1 MSGRAPAG
9 PGRPFKDDK
18 ASQGGVARRDHPKGT
33 RPMITV
39 QDILEIPD
47 LNLKLLA
54 GGKSVSNPVRWV
66 HITEVPD
73 PTGWLKGGEL
83 LLTTG
88 YGFAGPEEQQVA
100 QLKALIDHNLSGLGF
115 GTGFS
120 FDKVPD
126 CLVRVADEYSFPL
139 FEVPY
144 HVPFIA
150 ITEAVASKIVNEQ
163 YSLLQRSLAV
173 HEKLTKIVLEEK
185 GLDAIL
191 STLSA
196 LVGCSAVLFDFHGVV
211 LCEAAYRRRL
221 GAELVADLW
230 HSISDQRA
238 NRQNFALRMEG
249 VGSGVQVYPVVA
261 SHRIGA
267 FLAVVKDSG
276 DFSDYDRIILHHVVT
291 VTALELVKKKA
302 VAETEKRLAGDFFD
316 ELIASDLYEEEI
328 ARRLAFFGLDPEAEH
343 LIVLVDID
351 GFKAFVDGPGEREEA
366 VVQDVKER
374 LHWAVDE
381 FMARRDMLFVSASRS
396 DSVVIL
402 VQPGKGDGHKVM
414 AMAGELQQAI
424 DEMLPEITVSIGIG
438 RPHGSLIDLRQ
449 SYYEAHYAIKIRKL
463 KGGSGVLAS
472 FDDLGSYGLLL
483 GLQDTLSLEVFY
495 DSVLGKLRE
504 YDAQNS
510 SDLVNSLACFLEA
523 NGHWGDA
530 AEKLYVHRH
539 TLRYRM
545 KRVEEITGRNLNLSQ
560 DRMEFWLALK
570 ARELI
575 DQSKKGKGGR
585 EG

>member
-1 MSGRAPAG
+1 
-9 PGRPFKDDK
+9 
-18 ASQGGVARRDHPKGT
+18 
-33 RPMITV
+33 MITV
-39 QDILEIPD
+39 QDILEIPELD
-47 LNLKLLA
+47 LKLLA
-54 GGKSVSNPVRWV
+54 GGKSTSNPVRWV
-66 HITEVPD
+66 HISEVPD
-73 PTGWLKGGEL
+73 PTKWLKGGEL

-88 YGFAGPEEQQVA
+88 YSFVGDEAAQVS
-100 QLKALIDHNLSGLGF
+100 QIKRLIDHNISGLGF

-120 FDKVPD
+120 YDKVPPA
-126 CLVRVADEYSFPL
+126 LIRVAEEYEFPL

-185 GLDAIL
+185 GLEAIL

-211 LCEAAYRRRL
+211 LCEAAYRRHL
-221 GAELVADLW
+221 GAELIADLW
-230 HSISDQRA
+230 GMISDRRA
-238 NRQNFALRMEG
+238 DRQNFALSMEG

-276 DFSDYDRIILHHVVT
+276 DFSEYDRIILHNVVT

-328 ARRLAFFGLDPEAEH
+328 ARRLAFFGLDPQSPH

-351 GFKAFVDGPGEREEA
+351 EEQGDGVAAEA
-366 VVQDVKER
+366 AQEVKER
-374 LHWAVDE
+374 LHWTVDE
-381 FMARRDMLFVSASRS
+381 FMARRDVLCISASRS

-402 VQPGKGDGHKVM
+402 VQPGKMEAHEIIRL
-414 AMAGELQQAI
+414 AGELQAI
-424 DEMLPEITVSIGIG
+424 IGEMLPEISVSIGIG
-438 RPHGSLIDLRQ
+438 RPHRQLIDLRQ
-449 SYYEAHYAIKIRKL
+449 SYYEASYAIKIRKL
-463 KGGSGVLAS
+463 KGEPGVIAS

-495 DSVLGKLRE
+495 DSVLGRLQE
-504 YDAQNS
+504 YDEQNS
-510 SDLVNSLACFLEA
+510 SDLVKSLSCFLEA

-545 KRVEEITGRNLNLSQ
+545 KRVEEITGRDLNQSQ

-570 ARELI
+570 AKELI
-575 DQSKKGKGGR
+575 DQSKKGKPAPA
-585 EG
+585 

>member
-1 MSGRAPAG
+1 
-9 PGRPFKDDK
+9 
-18 ASQGGVARRDHPKGT
+18 
-33 RPMITV
+33 MITI
-39 QDILEIPD
+39 QDILEIPE

-54 GGKSVSNPVRWV
+54 GGKSTSNPVRWV

-73 PTGWLKGGEL
+73 PTKWLKGGEL

-88 YGFAGPEEQQVA
+88 YGFVGTEEQQVA
-100 QLKALIDHNLSGLGF
+100 QIKRLIDHNISGLGF

-120 FDKVPD
+120 FDKAPRAIVK
-126 CLVRVADEYSFPL
+126 VAEEYEFPL

-185 GLDAIL
+185 GLEAIL

-211 LCEAAYRRRL
+211 LCEVAYRRHL
-221 GAELVADLW
+221 GAELIADLW
-230 HSISDQRA
+230 RMISDRRA
-238 NRQNFALRMEG
+238 DRQKFALSMEG

-276 DFSDYDRIILHHVVT
+276 DFSEYDRIILHNVVT

-328 ARRLAFFGLDPEAEH
+328 ARRLAFFGLDPQSPH
-343 LIVLVDID
+343 LIVLADID
-351 GFKAFVDGPGEREEA
+351 DQGDGSGAEA
-366 VVQDVKER
+366 AQEVKER
-374 LHWAVDE
+374 LHWSVDE
-381 FMARRDMLFVSASRS
+381 FMARHDVLCISASRS

-402 VQPGKGDGHKVM
+402 VQPGKMDTHEIIK
-414 AMAGELQQAI
+414 MAGELQAVI
-424 DEMLPEITVSIGIG
+424 VEMLPEISVSIGIG
-438 RPHGSLIDLRQ
+438 RPHRQLIDLRQ
-449 SYYEAHYAIKIRKL
+449 SYYEASYAIKIRRL
-463 KGGSGVLAS
+463 KGESRVIAS

-495 DSVLGKLRE
+495 DSVLGKLQE
-504 YDAQNS
+504 YDEQNS
-510 SDLVNSLACFLEA
+510 SDLVKSLACFLEA

-545 KRVEEITGRNLNLSQ
+545 KRVEEITGRDLNQSQ

-570 ARELI
+570 AKELI
-575 DQSKKGKGGR
+575 DQSKKGKPATA
-585 EG
+585 

>member
-1 MSGRAPAG
+1 
-9 PGRPFKDDK
+9 
-18 ASQGGVARRDHPKGT
+18 
-33 RPMITV
+33 MITV
-39 QDILEIPD
+39 QDILEIPELD
-47 LNLKLLA
+47 LRLLA
-54 GGKSVSNPVRWV
+54 GHKSTSNPVRWV
-66 HITEVPD
+66 HISEVPD
-73 PTGWLKGGEL
+73 PTRWLKGGEL

-88 YGFAGPEEQQVA
+88 YSFAGDEEQQVA
-100 QLKALIDHNLSGLGF
+100 QIKRLIDHNISGLGF
-115 GTGFS
+115 GTGFT
-120 FDKVPD
+120 FDKVPPA
-126 CLVRVADEYSFPL
+126 LVKVAEEYDFPL

-173 HEKLTKIVLEEK
+173 HETHTKIVLEEK
-185 GLDAIL
+185 GLEAIL

-211 LCEAAYRRRL
+211 LCEAAYRRHL
-221 GAELVADLW
+221 GAELIADLW
-230 HSISDQRA
+230 RLIGDRRA
-238 NRQNFALRMEG
+238 DRQNFALSMDG

-276 DFSDYDRIILHHVVT
+276 DFSEYDRIILHNVVT

-328 ARRLAFFGLDPEAEH
+328 ARRLAFFGLDPQSPH

-351 GFKAFVDGPGEREEA
+351 DLGDGAAAGRSEA
-366 VVQDVKER
+366 AALDVKER
-374 LHWAVDE
+374 LHWTVDE
-381 FMARRDMLFVSASRS
+381 FMARRDVLCISASRS

-402 VQPGKGDGHKVM
+402 VQPGKMDTGEIIKL
-414 AMAGELQQAI
+414 AGELQAVI
-424 DEMLPEITVSIGIG
+424 VEMLPEISVSVGIG
-438 RPHGSLIDLRQ
+438 RPHRQLIDLRQ
-449 SYYEAHYAIKIRKL
+449 SYYEASYAIKIRKL
-463 KGGSGVLAS
+463 KGEPRVIAS

-495 DSVLGKLRE
+495 DSVLGKLQD
-504 YDAQNS
+504 YDEQNS
-510 SDLVNSLACFLEA
+510 SDLVRSLSCFLEA

-545 KRVEEITGRNLNLSQ
+545 KRVEEITGRDLNQSQ

-570 ARELI
+570 AKELI
-575 DQSKKGKGGR
+575 DQSKKGKPASA
-585 EG
+585 

>member
-1 MSGRAPAG
+1 
-9 PGRPFKDDK
+9 
-18 ASQGGVARRDHPKGT
+18 
-33 RPMITV
+33 MITV
-39 QDILEIPD
+39 QDILEISELD
-47 LNLKLLA
+47 LRLLA
-54 GGKSVSNPVRWV
+54 GHKSASNPVRWV

-73 PTGWLKGGEL
+73 ATKWLKGGEL

-88 YGFAGPEEQQVA
+88 YGFVGSEEQQIE
-100 QLKALIDHNLSGLGF
+100 QLKLLIDHNISGLGF

-120 FDKVPD
+120 FDKVPEA
-126 CLVRVADEYSFPL
+126 LVRIADEYGFPL

-211 LCEAAYRRRL
+211 LCEAAYRRHL
-221 GAELVADLW
+221 GGELIADLW
-230 HSISDQRA
+230 RRISDRRA
-238 NRQNFALRMEG
+238 DRQNFALSVEG

-276 DFSDYDRIILHHVVT
+276 DFSEYDRIILHNAVT

-328 ARRLAFFGLDPEAEH
+328 ARRLSFFGLEPQSPH
-343 LIVLVDID
+343 LIVLVSID
-351 GFKAFVDGPGEREEA
+351 GFEDSGEVAGEFRG
-366 VVQDVKER
+366 VSVQDIKER

-381 FMARRDMLFVSASRS
+381 FMAKRDLLFISASRS
-396 DSVVIL
+396 DSVVAL
-402 VQPGKGDGHKVM
+402 VQPGKLDARAVIGL
-414 AMAGELQQAI
+414 AGELQAGI
-424 DEMLPEITVSIGIG
+424 ERMLPEITVSIGIG
-438 RPHGSLIDLRQ
+438 RPHRQLIDLRQ
-449 SYYEAHYAIKIRKL
+449 SYYEASYAIKIRRL
-463 KGGSGVLAS
+463 KGDPGVIAS

-495 DSVLGKLRE
+495 DSVLGKLHE
-504 YDAQNS
+504 YDEQNS
-510 SDLVNSLACFLEA
+510 SDLVRSLACFLEA

-545 KRVEEITGRNLNLSQ
+545 KRVEEITGRDLDQSQ

-570 ARELI
+570 ARELM
-575 DQSKKGKGGR
+575 DQAKKGKPTPSG
-585 EG
+585 

>member
-1 MSGRAPAG
+1 M
-9 PGRPFKDDK
+9 
-18 ASQGGVARRDHPKGT
+18 
-33 RPMITV
+33 
-39 QDILEIPD
+39 
-47 LNLKLLA
+47 
-54 GGKSVSNPVRWV
+54 
-66 HITEVPD
+66 
-73 PTGWLKGGEL
+73 
-83 LLTTG
+83 
-88 YGFAGPEEQQVA
+88 
-100 QLKALIDHNLSGLGF
+100 
-115 GTGFS
+115 
-120 FDKVPD
+120 
-126 CLVRVADEYSFPL
+126 
-139 FEVPY
+139 
-144 HVPFIA
+144 PFIA

-185 GLDAIL
+185 GLEAIL

-211 LCEAAYRRRL
+211 LCEAAYRRHL
-221 GAELVADLW
+221 GGELIADLW
-230 HSISDQRA
+230 RQICDRRA
-238 NRQNFALRMEG
+238 NRQNFALSVDG

-276 DFSDYDRIILHHVVT
+276 DFSEYDRIILHNVVT

-328 ARRLAFFGLDPEAEH
+328 ARRLAFFGLDPQAPH

-351 GFKAFVDGPGEREEA
+351 GSRRRRRRGARN
-366 VVQDVKER
+366 VVAPDIKER

-381 FMARRDMLFVSASRS
+381 FMARRDVLFISASHG

-402 VQPGKGDGHKVM
+402 VQPGKLDAKARARARGG
-414 AMAGELQQAI
+414 AAGV
-424 DEMLPEITVSIGIG
+424 DRCSCSPRSPSSVGIG
-438 RPHGSLIDLRQ
+438 RPHRQLIDLRQ
-449 SYYEAHYAIKIRKL
+449 SYYEASYAIKIRKL
-463 KGGSGVLAS
+463 KGEPGVIAS

-495 DSVLGKLRE
+495 DSVLGKLQE
-504 YDAQNS
+504 YDEQNT
-510 SDLVNSLACFLEA
+510 SDLVKSLACFLEA

-545 KRVEEITGRNLNLSQ
+545 KRVEEITGPRPRSVAGPHGVLAGPQGQGAHRPVQEGQ
-560 DRMEFWLALK
+560 DGWPADGSRPQPASRRAARRRARSGHHQRAVVDDDVDARDPVGLQAEAHGRADIGRQHQAL
-570 ARELI
+570 RGDL
-575 DQSKKGKGGR
+575 GGR
-585 EG
+585 TQRGRPVLVVLQVDRPGATPQTRTPSALHARASSLTRWIWAALAAPCAAKAAHGCSPR

>member
-1 MSGRAPAG
+1 
-9 PGRPFKDDK
+9 
-18 ASQGGVARRDHPKGT
+18 
-33 RPMITV
+33 MITV
-39 QDILEIPD
+39 QDILEIPELD
-47 LNLKLLA
+47 LRLLA
-54 GGKSVSNPVRWV
+54 GKASVSNPVRWV
-66 HITEVPD
+66 HISEVPD
-73 PTGWLKGGEL
+73 PTKWLKGGEL

-88 YGFAGPEEQQVA
+88 YSFAGDEADQVEQI
-100 QLKALIDHNLSGLGF
+100 KRLIDHNISGLGF

-120 FDKVPD
+120 FDKVPSA
-126 CLVRVADEYSFPL
+126 LVRVAEEYGFPL

-144 HVPFIA
+144 HVPFLA
-150 ITEAVASKIVNEQ
+150 ISEAVASKIVNEQ

-185 GLDAIL
+185 GLEAIL
-191 STLSA
+191 STLAA

-221 GAELVADLW
+221 GADTVADLW
-230 HSISDQRA
+230 RMIGDRRA
-238 NRQNFALRMEG
+238 DRQNFALSMDG
-249 VGSGVQVYPVVA
+249 AGSSVQVYPVVA

-276 DFSDYDRIILHHVVT
+276 DFSEYDRIILHNVVT

-328 ARRLAFFGLDPEAEH
+328 ARRLAFFGLDAQLAH

-351 GFKAFVDGPGEREEA
+351 EGESDVGERGEA
-366 VVQDVKER
+366 AALDVKER
-374 LHWAVDE
+374 LHWTVDE
-381 FMARRDMLFVSASRS
+381 FMARRDVLSISASRS
-396 DSVVIL
+396 DSVVVL
-402 VQPGKGDGHKVM
+402 VQPGEADAAEVIRL
-414 AMAGELQQAI
+414 AGELQGVVA
-424 DEMLPEITVSIGIG
+424 EMLPEISVSIGIG
-438 RPHGSLIDLRQ
+438 RPHRQLTDLRQ
-449 SYYEAHYAIKIRKL
+449 SYYEASYAIRIRRL
-463 KGGSGVLAS
+463 KDERAVIAS

-495 DSVLGKLRE
+495 DSVLGRLRD

-510 SDLVNSLACFLEA
+510 SDLVKSLASFLEA

-530 AEKLYVHRH
+530 AEKLFVHRH

-545 KRVEEITGRNLNLSQ
+545 KRVEEITGRDLGSSQ

-575 DQSKKGKGGR
+575 DQSRKGKQTTA
-585 EG
+585 

>member
-1 MSGRAPAG
+1 
-9 PGRPFKDDK
+9 
-18 ASQGGVARRDHPKGT
+18 
-33 RPMITV
+33 MITV

-47 LNLKLLA
+47 LNLRLLA
-54 GGKSVSNPVRWV
+54 GGKSTSNPVRWV

-73 PTGWLKGGEL
+73 PTRWLKGGEL

-88 YGFAGPEEQQVA
+88 YGFVGPEEQQMA
-100 QLKALIDHNLSGLGF
+100 QLKQLIDHNISGLGF

-120 FDKVPD
+120 FEKVPE
-126 CLVRVADEYSFPL
+126 CLIRLAGEYSFPL

-185 GLDAIL
+185 GLEAIL

-211 LCEAAYRRRL
+211 LCEAVYRRHL
-221 GAELVADLW
+221 GGELVVDLW
-230 HSISDQRA
+230 RQISDRRA
-238 NRQNFALRMEG
+238 GRQEFRLAVEG
-249 VGSGVQVYPVVA
+249 AGAGVQVYPVVA

-276 DFSDYDRIILHHVVT
+276 DFSDYDRIIMHHVVT

-328 ARRLAFFGLDPEAEH
+328 ARRLVFFGLDPEAEH
-343 LIVLVDID
+343 LIMLVDID
-351 GFKAFVDGPGEREEA
+351 GLAASGDGAGEREQA
-366 VVQDVKER
+366 ALQDVKER

-381 FMARRDMLFVSASRS
+381 FMANHETLFISASRS
-396 DSVVIL
+396 DSVVVL
-402 VQPGKGDGHKVM
+402 MQPAKDGGDK
-414 AMAGELQQAI
+414 AIALAGELQATI
-424 DEMLPEITVSIGIG
+424 GRMLPEVTVSIGIG
-438 RPHGSLIDLRQ
+438 RPHRPLVDLRQ
-449 SYYEAHYAIKIRKL
+449 SYYEAHYAIKIRRL
-463 KGGSGVLAS
+463 KGAGGVIAS

-495 DSVLGKLRE
+495 DSVLGTLQA
-504 YDAQNS
+504 YDQQNS
-510 SDLVNSLACFLEA
+510 SDLVRSLAFFLEA

-545 KRVEEITGRNLNLSQ
+545 KRVEEITGRSLDDSQ

-575 DQSKKGKGGR
+575 DQARRGKIAPQP
-585 EG
+585 

>member
-1 MSGRAPAG
+1 
-9 PGRPFKDDK
+9 
-18 ASQGGVARRDHPKGT
+18 
-33 RPMITV
+33 MITV

-47 LNLKLLA
+47 LNLRLLA
-54 GGKSVSNPVRWV
+54 GAKSTSNPVRWV

-73 PTGWLKGGEL
+73 PTRWLKGGEL

-88 YGFAGPEEQQVA
+88 YGFVGPEEQQIA
-100 QLKALIDHNLSGLGF
+100 SLQRLIDHNISGLGF

-120 FDKVPD
+120 FDKVPPA
-126 CLVRVADEYSFPL
+126 LVKVAEEYGFPL

-185 GLDAIL
+185 GLEAIL

-211 LCEAAYRRRL
+211 LCEAAYRRHL
-221 GAELVADLW
+221 GGELIADLW
-230 HSISDQRA
+230 RQISERRA
-238 NRQNFALRMEG
+238 NRQNFALSVDG

-267 FLAVVKDSG
+267 FLAAVKDSG
-276 DFSDYDRIILHHVVT
+276 DFSEYDRIILHNVVT

-328 ARRLAFFGLDPEAEH
+328 ARRLTFFGLDPQAPH
-343 LIVLVDID
+343 LIVLVD
-351 GFKAFVDGPGEREEA
+351 VDGSGDDDGEA
-366 VVQDVKER
+366 AHVVAPDIKER

-381 FMARRDMLFVSASRS
+381 FMARRDALFISASHA

-402 VQPGKGDGHKVM
+402 LQPGKLDTKAVL
-414 AMAGELQQAI
+414 ALAAELQESILQL
-424 DEMLPEITVSIGIG
+424 LPEITASVGIG
-438 RPHGSLIDLRQ
+438 RPHRHLIDLRQ
-449 SYYEAHYAIKIRKL
+449 SYYEASYAIKIRKL
-463 KGGSGVLAS
+463 KGEPGVIAS

-495 DSVLGKLRE
+495 DSVLGRLQE
-504 YDAQNS
+504 YDEQNT
-510 SDLVNSLACFLEA
+510 SDLVKSLACFLEA

-530 AEKLYVHRH
+530 AEKLFVHRH

-545 KRVEEITGRNLNLSQ
+545 KRVEEITGRDLDHSQ

-570 ARELI
+570 AKELI
-575 DQSKKGKGGR
+575 DQSTKGR
-585 EG
+585 TA

>member
-1 MSGRAPAG
+1 
-9 PGRPFKDDK
+9 
-18 ASQGGVARRDHPKGT
+18 
-33 RPMITV
+33 MITV

-54 GGKSVSNPVRWV
+54 GHKSVSNPVRWV

-88 YGFAGPEEQQVA
+88 YGFVGPEEQQVA

-120 FDKVPD
+120 FDKVPE
-126 CLVRVADEYSFPL
+126 CLVRLADEYSFPL

-163 YSLLQRSLAV
+163 YALLQRSLAV

-185 GLDAIL
+185 GLEAIL
-191 STLSA
+191 STLAA

-211 LCEAAYRRRL
+211 LCEAGYRRRL

-230 HSISDQRA
+230 RSISDQRA
-238 NRQNFALRMEG
+238 NRQDFSLSLEG

-328 ARRLAFFGLDPEAEH
+328 ARRLTFFGLDPAAEH
-343 LIVLVDID
+343 LILLVDID
-351 GFKAFVDGPGEREEA
+351 GFKAFVDGPGERREA

-381 FMARRDMLFVSASRS
+381 FLARRDMLFISASRS
-396 DSVVIL
+396 DSVVVL
-402 VQPGKGDGHKVM
+402 VQPGKGDGQRVL
-414 AMAGELQQAI
+414 AMADDLQAAI
-424 DEMLPEITVSIGIG
+424 AQMLPEITVSIGIG
-438 RPHGSLIDLRQ
+438 RPHASLVDLRQ

-463 KGGSGVLAS
+463 KGAGGVIAS
-472 FDDLGSYGLLL
+472 FADLGSYGLLL

-495 DSVLGKLRE
+495 DSVLGKLRA
-504 YDAQNS
+504 YDEQNS
-510 SDLVNSLACFLEA
+510 SDLVKSLACFLEA

-545 KRVEEITGRNLNLSQ
+545 KRVEEITGRDLDLAQ

-575 DQSKKGKGGR
+575 DQAKKTKAAR

>member
-1 MSGRAPAG
+1 
-9 PGRPFKDDK
+9 
-18 ASQGGVARRDHPKGT
+18 
-33 RPMITV
+33 MITV

-54 GGKSVSNPVRWV
+54 GAKSVSNPVRWV
-66 HITEVPD
+66 HIAEVPD
-73 PTGWLKGGEL
+73 PTPWLKGGEL

-88 YGFAGPEEQQVA
+88 YGLTGPAEKQVEA
-100 QLKALIDHNLSGLGF
+100 LKRLIDHNLSGLGV
-115 GTGFS
+115 GTGFT
-120 FDKVPD
+120 FDKVPET
-126 CLVRVADEYSFPL
+126 LIRLADEYSFPL

-150 ITEAVASKIVNEQ
+150 ITEAVSSKIVNEQ
-163 YSLLQRSLAV
+163 YALLQRSLAV

-196 LVGCSAVLFDFHGVV
+196 LVGCSAVLFDFHGLV
-211 LCEAAYRRRL
+211 LCEAAYRRKVA
-221 GAELVADLW
+221 GEMVADLW
-230 HSISDQRA
+230 RQISDRRA
-238 NRQNFALRMEG
+238 SRQIFSVGLEG
-249 VGSGVQVYPVVA
+249 ASSSVQVYPVVA

-328 ARRLAFFGLDPEAEH
+328 ARRLAFFGLEPEREH
-343 LIVLVDID
+343 LITLVDID
-351 GFKAFVDGPGEREEA
+351 GFKAYLDGTGDREETA
-366 VVQDVKER
+366 AQDIKER

-381 FMARRDMLFVSASRS
+381 FLAKREALFISASRS
-396 DSVVIL
+396 DSVVVL
-402 VQPGKGDGHKVM
+402 LQPGQM
-414 AMAGELQQAI
+414 AAQGVLGLAGELRAAI
-424 DEMLPEITVSIGIG
+424 AEMLPEITVSIGIG
-438 RPHGSLIDLRQ
+438 RPHKSLVDLRQ

-463 KGGSGVLAS
+463 KGGTGVIAS

-495 DSVLGKLRE
+495 DSVLGKLHE
-504 YDAQNS
+504 YDEQSS
-510 SDLVNSLACFLEA
+510 SDLVKSLACFLEA
-523 NGHWGDA
+523 NGHWGEA
-530 AEKLYVHRH
+530 AERLYVHRH

-545 KRVEEITGRNLNLSQ
+545 KRVEEITGRDLGSSQ

-570 ARELI
+570 AKELI
-575 DQSKKGKGGR
+575 DQSGKKKALR
-585 EG
+585 EV

>member
-1 MSGRAPAG
+1 
-9 PGRPFKDDK
+9 
-18 ASQGGVARRDHPKGT
+18 
-33 RPMITV
+33 MITV
-39 QDILEIPD
+39 QDILEIPE
-47 LNLKLLA
+47 LNLRLLA
-54 GGKSVSNPVRWV
+54 GQKSTSNPVRWV

-73 PTGWLKGGEL
+73 PTRWLKGGEL

-88 YGFAGPEEQQVA
+88 YGFVGDEEQQVA
-100 QLKALIDHNLSGLGF
+100 QIKRLIDHNISGLGF

-120 FDKVPD
+120 FDKVPPA
-126 CLVRVADEYSFPL
+126 LVRVAEEYGFPL

-144 HVPFIA
+144 HVPFLA

-211 LCEAAYRRRL
+211 LCEAAYRRHL
-221 GAELVADLW
+221 GAEVIAGLW
-230 HSISDQRA
+230 RLISDRRA
-238 NRQNFALRMEG
+238 DRQNFALSVEG
-249 VGSGVQVYPVVA
+249 LGSGVQVYPVVA

-276 DFSDYDRIILHHVVT
+276 DFSEYDRIILHNVVT

-328 ARRLAFFGLDPEAEH
+328 ARRLAFFGLEPQSPH

-351 GFKAFVDGPGEREEA
+351 AEGDGAAERGEA
-366 VVQDVKER
+366 AALDVKER
-374 LHWAVDE
+374 LHWTVDE
-381 FMARRDMLFVSASRS
+381 FMARRDMLCISASRS
-396 DSVVIL
+396 DSVVVL
-402 VQPGKGDGHKVM
+402 VQPGKTDAQEIIG
-414 AMAGELQQAI
+414 MAGKLQAVI
-424 DEMLPEITVSIGIG
+424 GEMLPEVSVSIGIG
-438 RPHGSLIDLRQ
+438 RPHRQLTDLRQ
-449 SYYEAHYAIKIRKL
+449 SYYEASYAIKIRKL
-463 KGGSGVLAS
+463 KGEPGVIAS

-495 DSVLGKLRE
+495 DSVLGKLQE
-504 YDAQNS
+504 YDDQNS
-510 SDLVNSLACFLEA
+510 SDLVRSLACFLEA

-545 KRVEEITGRNLNLSQ
+545 KRVEEITGRDLNQSQ

-570 ARELI
+570 AKELI
-575 DQSKKGKGGR
+575 DQSRKGKSTAV
-585 EG
+585 

>member
-1 MSGRAPAG
+1 
-9 PGRPFKDDK
+9 
-18 ASQGGVARRDHPKGT
+18 
-33 RPMITV
+33 MITV
-39 QDILEIPD
+39 QDILEISELD
-47 LNLKLLA
+47 LRLLA
-54 GGKSVSNPVRWV
+54 GHKSTSNPVRWV

-73 PTGWLKGGEL
+73 PTKWLKGGEL

-88 YGFAGPEEQQVA
+88 YSFVGDEQQQVA
-100 QLKALIDHNLSGLGF
+100 QIKRLIDHNISGLGF

-120 FDKVPD
+120 FDKVPPA
-126 CLVRVADEYSFPL
+126 LVTVAEEYGFPL

-144 HVPFIA
+144 HVPFLA

-185 GLDAIL
+185 GLEAIL

-211 LCEAAYRRRL
+211 LCEAAYRRHL

-230 HSISDQRA
+230 RLIGDRRA
-238 NRQNFALRMEG
+238 DRQNFALSMDG

-276 DFSDYDRIILHHVVT
+276 DFSEYDRIILHNVVT

-328 ARRLAFFGLDPEAEH
+328 ARRLAFFGLDPQSPH

-351 GFKAFVDGPGEREEA
+351 EAPEAASGRGEA
-366 VVQDVKER
+366 AALDVKER
-374 LHWAVDE
+374 LHWTVDE
-381 FMARRDMLFVSASRS
+381 FMARRDMHGISASRS
-396 DSVVIL
+396 DSVVVL
-402 VQPGKGDGHKVM
+402 VQPGKIDAREIIGL
-414 AMAGELQQAI
+414 AGELQAVI
-424 DEMLPEITVSIGIG
+424 AEMLPEISVSVGIG
-438 RPHGSLIDLRQ
+438 RPHRQLIDLRQ
-449 SYYEAHYAIKIRKL
+449 SYYEASYAIKIRKL
-463 KGGSGVLAS
+463 KGEPRVIAS

-495 DSVLGKLRE
+495 DSVLGKLQE
-504 YDAQNS
+504 YDEQNS
-510 SDLVNSLACFLEA
+510 SDLVKSLACFLEA

-545 KRVEEITGRNLNLSQ
+545 KRVEEITGRDLNRSQ

-570 ARELI
+570 AKELI
-575 DQSKKGKGGR
+575 DQSKKGKPAHA
-585 EG
+585 

>member
-1 MSGRAPAG
+1 
-9 PGRPFKDDK
+9 
-18 ASQGGVARRDHPKGT
+18 
-33 RPMITV
+33 
-39 QDILEIPD
+39 
-47 LNLKLLA
+47 
-54 GGKSVSNPVRWV
+54 
-66 HITEVPD
+66 
-73 PTGWLKGGEL
+73 
-83 LLTTG
+83 
-88 YGFAGPEEQQVA
+88 
-100 QLKALIDHNLSGLGF
+100 
-115 GTGFS
+115 
-120 FDKVPD
+120 
-126 CLVRVADEYSFPL
+126 
-139 FEVPY
+139 
-144 HVPFIA
+144 VPFIA

-185 GLDAIL
+185 GLEAIL

-211 LCEAAYRRRL
+211 LCEAAYRRHL
-221 GAELVADLW
+221 GGELVAGLW
-230 HSISDQRA
+230 LQISDRRA
-238 NRQNFALRMEG
+238 DRQNFALSLDG

-267 FLAVVKDSG
+267 FLAAVKDSG

-316 ELIASDLYEEEI
+316 ELIASDLYEQEI
-328 ARRLAFFGLDPEAEH
+328 ARRLAFFGLDSKAPH
-343 LIVLVDID
+343 LIALVSID
-351 GFKAFVDGPGEREEA
+351 RPEGQGGHAERDEA
-366 VVQDVKER
+366 TALDVKER

-381 FMARRDMLFVSASRS
+381 FMARRETLFISASRS

-402 VQPGKGDGHKVM
+402 MQPGDADGAEVIGL
-414 AMAGELQQAI
+414 AGELQRAI
-424 DEMLPEITVSIGIG
+424 GQMLPELSVSIGIG
-438 RPHGSLIDLRQ
+438 RPHHSLIDLRQ
-449 SYYEAHYAIKIRKL
+449 SYYEASYAIKIRKL
-463 KGGSGVLAS
+463 KGGDGVIAS

-495 DSVLGKLRE
+495 DSVLGKLQE
-504 YDAQNS
+504 YDEQNS
-510 SDLVNSLACFLEA
+510 SDLVRSLSCFLGA

-545 KRVEEITGRNLNLSQ
+545 KRVEEITGRDLDQSQ

-570 ARELI
+570 AKELI
-575 DQSKKGKGGR
+575 DQSRRGKTVQ
-585 EG
+585 

>member
-1 MSGRAPAG
+1 
-9 PGRPFKDDK
+9 
-18 ASQGGVARRDHPKGT
+18 
-33 RPMITV
+33 MITV
-39 QDILEIPD
+39 QDILEIPE

-54 GGKSVSNPVRWV
+54 GGKATSNPVRWV

-73 PTGWLKGGEL
+73 PTKWLKGGEL

-88 YGFAGPEEQQVA
+88 YGFVGGEEQPVA
-100 QLKALIDHNLSGLGF
+100 QIKRLIDHNISGLGF

-120 FDKVPD
+120 FDKVPPAI
-126 CLVRVADEYSFPL
+126 VKVAQEYDFPL

-185 GLDAIL
+185 GLEAIL

-211 LCEAAYRRRL
+211 LCEAAYRRHL
-221 GAELVADLW
+221 GAELIADLW
-230 HSISDQRA
+230 KLIGERRA
-238 NRQNFALRMEG
+238 DRQNFALSMDG

-276 DFSDYDRIILHHVVT
+276 DFSEYDRIILHNVVT

-328 ARRLAFFGLDPEAEH
+328 ARRLAFFGLDPRAPH
-343 LIVLVDID
+343 LIMLLDID
-351 GFKAFVDGPGEREEA
+351 DAEGEGAAERSEA
-366 VVQDVKER
+366 AVQDVKER

-381 FMARRDMLFVSASRS
+381 FMARRDMLGISASRS
-396 DSVVIL
+396 DSVVVL
-402 VQPGKGDGHKVM
+402 VQPGKIDAREVI
-414 AMAGELQQAI
+414 ALAGELQAVI
-424 DEMLPEITVSIGIG
+424 AEMLPEVSVSLGIG
-438 RPHGSLIDLRQ
+438 RPHRQLIDLRQ
-449 SYYEAHYAIKIRKL
+449 SYYEASYAIKIRKL
-463 KGGSGVLAS
+463 KGEPGVIAS

-495 DSVLGKLRE
+495 DSVLGKLQE
-504 YDAQNS
+504 YDEQNS
-510 SDLVNSLACFLEA
+510 SDLVKSLSCFLEA

-545 KRVEEITGRNLNLSQ
+545 KRVEEITGRDLDQSQ

-570 ARELI
+570 AKELI
-575 DQSKKGKGGR
+575 DQSKKGKPAPA
-585 EG
+585 

>member
-1 MSGRAPAG
+1 
-9 PGRPFKDDK
+9 
-18 ASQGGVARRDHPKGT
+18 
-33 RPMITV
+33 MITV

-47 LNLKLLA
+47 LNLRLLA
-54 GGKSVSNPVRWV
+54 GAKSTSNPVRWV

-73 PTGWLKGGEL
+73 PTKWLKGGEL

-88 YGFAGPEEQQVA
+88 YGFVGPEEQQIA
-100 QLKALIDHNLSGLGF
+100 SLQRLIDHNISGLGF

-120 FDKVPD
+120 FDKVPPA
-126 CLVRVADEYSFPL
+126 LVKVAEEYGFPL

-185 GLDAIL
+185 GLEAIL

-211 LCEAAYRRRL
+211 LCEAAYRRHL
-221 GAELVADLW
+221 GGELIADLW
-230 HSISDQRA
+230 RQIGERRA
-238 NRQNFALRMEG
+238 NRQNFALSVDG

-276 DFSDYDRIILHHVVT
+276 DFSEYDRIILHNVVT

-328 ARRLAFFGLDPEAEH
+328 ARRLAFFGLDPQAPH
-343 LIVLVDID
+343 LIVLVD
-351 GFKAFVDGPGEREEA
+351 VDGGDGDGEGA
-366 VVQDVKER
+366 NVVAPDIKER

-381 FMARRDMLFVSASRS
+381 FMARRDVLFISASHA

-402 VQPGKGDGHKVM
+402 LQPGKLDTKAVL
-414 AMAGELQQAI
+414 ALAAELQASILQL
-424 DEMLPEITVSIGIG
+424 LPEITASVGIG
-438 RPHGSLIDLRQ
+438 RPHRQLIDLRQ
-449 SYYEAHYAIKIRKL
+449 SYYEASYAIKIRKL
-463 KGGSGVLAS
+463 KGEPGVIAS

-495 DSVLGKLRE
+495 DSVLGKLQE
-504 YDAQNS
+504 YDEQNT
-510 SDLVNSLACFLEA
+510 SDLVKSLACFLEA

-545 KRVEEITGRNLNLSQ
+545 KRVEEITGRDLDQSQ

-570 ARELI
+570 AKELI
-575 DQSKKGKGGR
+575 DQSTKGR
-585 EG
+585 TVQ

>member
-1 MSGRAPAG
+1 
-9 PGRPFKDDK
+9 
-18 ASQGGVARRDHPKGT
+18 
-33 RPMITV
+33 MITV
-39 QDILEIPD
+39 QDILEIPE
-47 LNLKLLA
+47 LNLRLLA
-54 GGKSVSNPVRWV
+54 GHKSTSNPVRWV

-73 PTGWLKGGEL
+73 PTKWLKGGEL

-88 YGFAGPEEQQVA
+88 YSFVGDEEQQVA
-100 QLKALIDHNLSGLGF
+100 QIKRLIDHNISGLGF

-120 FDKVPD
+120 FDKVPPAI
-126 CLVRVADEYSFPL
+126 VAVAEEYGFPL

-144 HVPFIA
+144 HVPFLA

-185 GLDAIL
+185 GLEAIL

-211 LCEAAYRRRL
+211 LCEAAYRRHL
-221 GAELVADLW
+221 GAELIADLW
-230 HSISDQRA
+230 RMIGDRRA
-238 NRQNFALRMEG
+238 DRQNFALSMEG

-276 DFSDYDRIILHHVVT
+276 DFSEYDRIILHNVVT

-328 ARRLAFFGLDPEAEH
+328 ARRLAFFGLEPQSPH

-351 GFKAFVDGPGEREEA
+351 VQEGEEA
-366 VVQDVKER
+366 AERGEAAAQDVKER
-374 LHWAVDE
+374 LHWTVDE
-381 FMARRDMLFVSASRS
+381 FMARHDLLGISASRS
-396 DSVVIL
+396 DSVVVL
-402 VQPGKGDGHKVM
+402 VQPGKMDTKEIIRL
-414 AMAGELQQAI
+414 AGELQAVI
-424 DEMLPEITVSIGIG
+424 AEMLPEISVSVGIG
-438 RPHGSLIDLRQ
+438 RPHRQLIDLRQ
-449 SYYEAHYAIKIRKL
+449 SYYEASYAIKIRKL
-463 KGGSGVLAS
+463 KGEPRVIAS

-495 DSVLGKLRE
+495 DSVLGKLQD
-504 YDAQNS
+504 YDEQNS
-510 SDLVNSLACFLEA
+510 SDLVKSLACFLEA

-545 KRVEEITGRNLNLSQ
+545 KRVEEITGRDLNQSQ

-570 ARELI
+570 AKELI
-575 DQSKKGKGGR
+575 DQSKKGKPAPA
-585 EG
+585 

>member
-1 MSGRAPAG
+1 
-9 PGRPFKDDK
+9 
-18 ASQGGVARRDHPKGT
+18 
-33 RPMITV
+33 MITV

-47 LNLKLLA
+47 LDLRLLA
-54 GGKSVSNPVRWV
+54 GHKSTSNPVRWV

-73 PTGWLKGGEL
+73 PTRWLKGGEL

-88 YGFAGPEEQQVA
+88 YGFVVDEEQQVEH
-100 QLKALIDHNLSGLGF
+100 LKRLIDHNLSGLGF

-120 FDKVPD
+120 FDKVPPA
-126 CLVRVADEYSFPL
+126 LVKVAEDYGFPL

-150 ITEAVASKIVNEQ
+150 ITAAVASKIVNEQ

-185 GLDAIL
+185 GLEAIL

-211 LCEAAYRRRL
+211 LCEAAYRRTL
-221 GAELVADLW
+221 GAELIAALWSQIGDRRAD
-230 HSISDQRA
+230 
-238 NRQNFALRMEG
+238 RQNFALSMEG
-249 VGSGVQVYPVVA
+249 IGSGVQVYPVVA

-276 DFSDYDRIILHHVVT
+276 DFSEYDRIILHNVVT
-291 VTALELVKKKA
+291 VTALELVKEKA

-316 ELIASDLYEEEI
+316 ELIAGELFEEEI
-328 ARRLAFFGLDPEAEH
+328 ARRLAFFGLDARSPH

-351 GFKAFVDGPGEREEA
+351 GAGGDAEAGAERQESVTAQE
-366 VVQDVKER
+366 VKER

-381 FMARRDMLFVSASRS
+381 FMARRDVLFISASRS

-402 VQPGKGDGHKVM
+402 VQPGALDPRAVI
-414 AMAGELQQAI
+414 ALAGELRESI
-424 DEMLPEITVSIGIG
+424 DAMLPEVTVSLGIG
-438 RPHGSLIDLRQ
+438 RSHRQLIDLRQ
-449 SYYEAHYAIKIRKL
+449 SYYEASYAIRIRRL
-463 KGGSGVLAS
+463 KGETGVIAS

-495 DSVLGKLRE
+495 DSVLGKLQE
-504 YDAQNS
+504 YDEQNS
-510 SDLVNSLACFLEA
+510 SDLVKSLSCFLEA

-545 KRVEEITGRNLNLSQ
+545 KRVEEITGRDLDQSQ

-570 ARELI
+570 AKELI
-575 DQSKKGKGGR
+575 DQAKKGKPAPA
-585 EG
+585 

>member
-1 MSGRAPAG
+1 
-9 PGRPFKDDK
+9 
-18 ASQGGVARRDHPKGT
+18 
-33 RPMITV
+33 MITV
-39 QDILEIPD
+39 QDILEISE
-47 LNLKLLA
+47 LNLRLLA
-54 GGKSVSNPVRWV
+54 GHSSTSNPVRWV
-66 HITEVPD
+66 HITEIPD
-73 PTGWLKGGEL
+73 ATKWLKGGEL

-88 YGFAGPEEQQVA
+88 YGFVGEEEQQVE
-100 QLKALIDHNLSGLGF
+100 QLKQLIDHNISGLGF

-120 FDKVPD
+120 FDKVPPA
-126 CLVRVADEYSFPL
+126 LVRVAEEYDFPL

-144 HVPFIA
+144 HIPFIA

-185 GLDAIL
+185 GLEAIL

-211 LCEAAYRRRL
+211 LCEAAYRRHV
-221 GAELVADLW
+221 GGEHIADLW
-230 HSISDQRA
+230 RQISDRRA
-238 NRQNFALRMEG
+238 DRQNFALSMEG

-267 FLAVVKDSG
+267 FLAAVKDSG
-276 DFSDYDRIILHHVVT
+276 DFSEYDRIILHNVVT

-328 ARRLAFFGLDPEAEH
+328 ARRLAFFGLEPQSPH
-343 LIVLVDID
+343 LIILVGID
-351 GFKAFVDGPGEREEA
+351 GLDEEPDA
-366 VVQDVKER
+366 VPDRTEVVVQDVKER

-381 FMARRDMLFVSASRS
+381 FMAKRETLFISASRS
-396 DSVVIL
+396 DSVVVL
-402 VQPGKGDGHKVM
+402 VQPGALD
-414 AMAGELQQAI
+414 APALIALAGELQGVI
-424 DEMLPEITVSIGIG
+424 GEMLPEISVSIGIG
-438 RPHGSLIDLRQ
+438 RPHRQLTDLRQ
-449 SYYEAHYAIKIRKL
+449 SYYEASYAIKIRKL
-463 KGGSGVLAS
+463 KGEPGVIAS

-495 DSVLGKLRE
+495 DSVLGRLQE
-504 YDAQNS
+504 YDEQNS
-510 SDLVNSLACFLEA
+510 SDLVRSLACFLEA

-545 KRVEEITGRNLNLSQ
+545 KRVEEITGRDLNRSQ
-560 DRMEFWLALK
+560 DRMEFWLALRAK
-570 ARELI
+570 ELI
-575 DQSKKGKGGR
+575 DRATKGKLASS
-585 EG
+585 

>member
-1 MSGRAPAG
+1 
-9 PGRPFKDDK
+9 
-18 ASQGGVARRDHPKGT
+18 
-33 RPMITV
+33 MITV

-66 HITEVPD
+66 HIAEVPD
-73 PTGWLKGGEL
+73 PTPWLKGGEL

-88 YGFAGPEEQQVA
+88 YGLTGSAEKQVDA
-100 QLKALIDHNLSGLGF
+100 LKRLIDHNLSGLGV
-115 GTGFS
+115 GTGFT
-120 FDKVPD
+120 FDKVPEA
-126 CLVRVADEYSFPL
+126 LIKLADEYNFPL

-150 ITEAVASKIVNEQ
+150 ITEAVSSKIVNEQ
-163 YSLLQRSLAV
+163 YALLQRSLAV

-196 LVGCSAVLFDFHGVV
+196 LVGCSAVLFDFHGLV
-211 LCEAAYRRRL
+211 LCQAAYRRKVS
-221 GAELVADLW
+221 GETIADLW
-230 HSISDQRA
+230 RQISDRRA
-238 NRQNFALRMEG
+238 SRQNFAVGLEG
-249 VGSGVQVYPVVA
+249 QSSSVQVYPVVA

-328 ARRLAFFGLDPEAEH
+328 ARRLAFFGLEPEREH
-343 LIVLVDID
+343 LITLVDID
-351 GFKAFVDGPGEREEA
+351 GFKAYLNGSGDREETA
-366 VVQDVKER
+366 VQDLKER

-381 FMARRDMLFVSASRS
+381 FLAKREALFISASRS
-396 DSVVIL
+396 DSVVVL
-402 VQPGKGDGHKVM
+402 LQPSQAAAADVLALAADM
-414 AMAGELQQAI
+414 RAAI
-424 DEMLPEITVSIGIG
+424 DEMLPEISVSIGIG
-438 RPHGSLIDLRQ
+438 RPHKSLVDLRQ

-463 KGGSGVLAS
+463 KGGAGVIAS

-495 DSVLGKLRE
+495 DSVLGKLHE
-504 YDAQNS
+504 YDEQSS
-510 SDLVNSLACFLEA
+510 SDLVKSLACFLEA
-523 NGHWGDA
+523 NGHWGEA
-530 AEKLYVHRH
+530 AEHLYVHRH

-545 KRVEEITGRNLNLSQ
+545 KRVEEITGRDLASSQ

-570 ARELI
+570 AKELI
-575 DQSKKGKGGR
+575 DQSTKKKTLR
-585 EG
+585 EV

>member
-1 MSGRAPAG
+1 MWTSCRIAG
-9 PGRPFKDDK
+9 
-18 ASQGGVARRDHPKGT
+18 V
-33 RPMITV
+33 ITV
-39 QDILEIPD
+39 QDILEIPELD
-47 LNLKLLA
+47 LRLLA
-54 GGKSVSNPVRWV
+54 GHKSTSNPVRWV

-73 PTGWLKGGEL
+73 AIKWLKGGEL

-88 YGFAGPEEQQVA
+88 YGFVGTEVQQVE
-100 QLKALIDHNLSGLGF
+100 QLKSLIDHHISGLGF

-120 FDKVPD
+120 FDKVPEP
-126 CLVRVADEYSFPL
+126 LVRVAEDYGFPL

-144 HVPFIA
+144 HIPFIA

-173 HEKLTKIVLEEK
+173 HEKLTKIILEEK

-211 LCEAAYRRRL
+211 LCEAAYRRHL
-221 GAELVADLW
+221 GGALVASLW
-230 HSISDQRA
+230 RRISERRA
-238 NRQNFALRMEG
+238 DRQNFALSMEG

-276 DFSDYDRIILHHVVT
+276 DFSEYDRIILHNVVT

-328 ARRLAFFGLDPEAEH
+328 ARRLAFFGLDAQSPH
-343 LIVLVDID
+343 LIVLVSID
-351 GFKAFVDGPGEREEA
+351 GAEEGGDFGA
-366 VVQDVKER
+366 CRGSAAVQDIKER

-381 FMARRDMLFVSASRS
+381 FMARRDILSISASRN
-396 DSVVIL
+396 DSVVVL
-402 VQPGKGDGHKVM
+402 VQPGKLDPSAVIALAGDLREAIA
-414 AMAGELQQAI
+414 AMI
-424 DEMLPEITVSIGIG
+424 TEITVSLGIG
-438 RPHGSLIDLRQ
+438 RPHRQLIDLRQ
-449 SYYEAHYAIKIRKL
+449 SYYEASYAIKIRRL
-463 KGGSGVLAS
+463 KGEPGVIAS

-495 DSVLGKLRE
+495 DSVLGRLQT
-504 YDAQNS
+504 YDEQNS
-510 SDLVNSLACFLEA
+510 SDLVRSLTSFLEA

-530 AEKLYVHRH
+530 AEKLFVHRH

-545 KRVEEITGRNLNLSQ
+545 KRVEEITGRDLDQSQ

-570 ARELI
+570 AKELI
-575 DQSKKGKGGR
+575 DQSKVGKAPQG
-585 EG
+585 

>member
-1 MSGRAPAG
+1 
-9 PGRPFKDDK
+9 
-18 ASQGGVARRDHPKGT
+18 
-33 RPMITV
+33 MITV
-39 QDILEIPD
+39 QDILEIPELD
-47 LNLKLLA
+47 LRLLA
-54 GGKSVSNPVRWV
+54 GHKSTSNPVRWV

-73 PTGWLKGGEL
+73 PTRWLKGGEL

-88 YGFAGPEEQQVA
+88 YSFVGDEEQQVA
-100 QLKALIDHNLSGLGF
+100 QIKRLIDHNISGLGF
-115 GTGFS
+115 GTGFT
-120 FDKVPD
+120 FDKVPPA
-126 CLVRVADEYSFPL
+126 LVKVAEEYGFPL

-144 HVPFIA
+144 HVPFLA

-185 GLDAIL
+185 GLEAIL

-211 LCEAAYRRRL
+211 LCEAAYRRHL

-230 HSISDQRA
+230 RLIGDRRA
-238 NRQNFALRMEG
+238 DRQNFALSMDG

-276 DFSDYDRIILHHVVT
+276 DFSEYDRIILHNVVT

-328 ARRLAFFGLDPEAEH
+328 ARRLAFFGLDPQSPH
-343 LIVLVDID
+343 LIVLVGID
-351 GFKAFVDGPGEREEA
+351 DAPDGAADERSEA
-366 VVQDVKER
+366 ATLDVKER

-381 FMARRDMLFVSASRS
+381 FMARRDMLCISASRS

-402 VQPGKGDGHKVM
+402 VQPGKIDAHEIIGL
-414 AMAGELQQAI
+414 AGELQAVI
-424 DEMLPEITVSIGIG
+424 AEMLPEISVSVGIG
-438 RPHGSLIDLRQ
+438 RPHRQLIDLRQ
-449 SYYEAHYAIKIRKL
+449 SYYEASYAIKIRKL
-463 KGGSGVLAS
+463 KGEPRVIAS

-495 DSVLGKLRE
+495 DSVLGKLQE
-504 YDAQNS
+504 YDEQNS
-510 SDLVNSLACFLEA
+510 SDLVKSLACFLEA

-545 KRVEEITGRNLNLSQ
+545 KRVEEITGRDLNQSQ

-570 ARELI
+570 AKELI
-575 DQSKKGKGGR
+575 DQSKKGKPASA
-585 EG
+585 

>member
-1 MSGRAPAG
+1 
-9 PGRPFKDDK
+9 
-18 ASQGGVARRDHPKGT
+18 
-33 RPMITV
+33 MITV
-39 QDILEIPD
+39 QDILEIPE
-47 LNLKLLA
+47 LNLRLLA
-54 GGKSVSNPVRWV
+54 GHKSTSNPVRWV
-66 HITEVPD
+66 HISEVPD
-73 PTGWLKGGEL
+73 PTKWLKGGEL

-88 YGFAGPEEQQVA
+88 YSFVGGEQQQVA
-100 QLKALIDHNLSGLGF
+100 QIKRLIDHNISGLGF

-120 FDKVPD
+120 FDKVPPAIIA
-126 CLVRVADEYSFPL
+126 VAEEYGFPL

-144 HVPFIA
+144 HVPFLA

-185 GLDAIL
+185 GLEAIL

-211 LCEAAYRRRL
+211 LCEAAYRRHL
-221 GAELVADLW
+221 GAELIADLW
-230 HSISDQRA
+230 RMIGDRRA
-238 NRQNFALRMEG
+238 DRQNFALSMEG

-276 DFSDYDRIILHHVVT
+276 DFSEYDRIILHNVVT

-328 ARRLAFFGLDPEAEH
+328 ARRLAFFGLEPQSPH

-351 GFKAFVDGPGEREEA
+351 VQEGEEA
-366 VVQDVKER
+366 AERSEAAAQDVKER
-374 LHWAVDE
+374 LHWSVDE
-381 FMARRDMLFVSASRS
+381 FMARHDLLGISASRS
-396 DSVVIL
+396 DSVVVL
-402 VQPGKGDGHKVM
+402 VQPGKTDAKEIIRL
-414 AMAGELQQAI
+414 AGELQAGI
-424 DEMLPEITVSIGIG
+424 AEMLPEISVSVGIG
-438 RPHGSLIDLRQ
+438 RPHRQLIDLRQ
-449 SYYEAHYAIKIRKL
+449 SYYEASYAIKIRKL
-463 KGGSGVLAS
+463 KGEPRVIAS

-495 DSVLGKLRE
+495 DSVLGKLQD
-504 YDAQNS
+504 YDEQNS
-510 SDLVNSLACFLEA
+510 SDLVKSLACFLEA

-545 KRVEEITGRNLNLSQ
+545 KRVEEITGRDLNQSQ

-570 ARELI
+570 AKELI
-575 DQSKKGKGGR
+575 DQSKRGKPAPA
-585 EG
+585 